1 MNQKIKYIVQ
11 HYRSEILKYN
21 SLQKNSRWE
30 TLKKEQKMWLYCDPG
45 RSKWNDSFFNNGPW
59 SQLMTE
65 DVKMKTLF
73 VPGSRNMKLFPMQ
86 LKRKG
91 KNLKHQTLN

>member
-1 MNQKIKYIVQ
+1 MKFSSTTAYKRTVDKKQ
-11 HYRSEILKYN
+11 LKRNKKSGYTATQVAVHEMTL
-21 SLQKNSRWE
+21 SLTMR
-30 TLKKEQKMWLYCDPG
+30 
-45 RSKWNDSFFNNGPW
+45 PW

-65 DVKMKTLF
+65 DVKKKTLF
-73 VPGSRNMKLFPMQ
+73 VPGSRNMKLLPLQ